1 MFSGEG
7 EQIEAITHKDM
18 KWVELGFFRSVC
30 LCVQI
35 YLSLSVYVVTCF
47 FFFVFVGQLH
57 GDAPKERH
65 PGNLTIFSDITL

>member
-1 MFSGEG
+1 MGG
-7 EQIEAITHKDM
+7 A
-18 KWVELGFFRSVC
+18 GFLSVC
-30 LCVQI
+30 LSVCSDF
-35 YLSLSVYVVTCF
+35 YLSLSVYVVTFF